1 MRARRLPVLD
11 EYVEGDEAV
20 VFVNGQVIALSALAT
35 AALLAVG
42 PDWTDAGV
50 VAAAL
55 VATFG
60 EPPPGAASLAI
71 TLSTLRTLED
81 VGLVELT

>member
-1 MRARRLPVLD
+1 MRARRLEVLD
-11 EYVEGDEAV
+11 EYVEDDEAV

-35 AALLAVG
+35 TALFAVG
-42 PDWTDAGV
+42 PDWTDAAA

-60 EPPPGAASLAI
+60 EPPPGTASLAM
-71 TLSTLRTLED
+71 TLSTLHTLED